1 MHRPPRLLSS
11 GGLTIAF
18 ASSLL
23 LLADG
28 QPAREIDLF
37 NNELCIVAPATP
49 YDPAAG
55 QPMYAAR
62 PVPAAARCPVCGM
75 YPARYP
81 RWAAQTIFKDG
92 AAHYFDSPVNLF
104 DFLHKVSHY
113 DRRYTLDDVAVSY
126 VRDLESGQW
135 IEAEQAFFV
144 HGSEVAGPMRNADLP
159 ALVAMT
165 AVAAQGRQQLWRHVR
180 GAQHGAMMLANHKY
194 CRKVGRYN
202 CCDVTIVLHRI

>member
-1 MHRPPRLLSS
+1 MRQLPPRLLSS

-18 ASSLL
+18 ATSLL

-28 QPAREIDLF
+28 QPGRDINLF

-55 QPMYAAR
+55 QPMYAPR

-104 DFLHKVSHY
+104 DFLHKVSRY

-126 VRDLESGQW
+126 VRDLESGRW
-135 IEAEQAFFV
+135 IEAGQAHFV
-144 HGSEVAGPMRNADLP
+144 HGSEVTGPMRTADLP
-159 ALVAMT
+159 VFASRTAADAFARQHRGTVLTAADMT
-165 AVAAQGRQQLWRHVR
+165 PRLLASLSRNSQHRH
-180 GAQHGAMMLANHKY
+180 
-194 CRKVGRYN
+194 
-202 CCDVTIVLHRI
+202 